1 MNAGDKKYFVSKLNE
16 AQELMRD
23 EKYKQA
29 ILLLEKLKILEKEG
43 DFNYNLTHK
52 LYQLLSNAQSL
63 YNQKIILE
71 AIKSVSNQNSI
82 SFQELNQ
89 MLSDNSELNIDIVI
103 LGREVEILILRGLLS
118 CKIEG
123 DKLIF

>member
-1 MNAGDKKYFVSKLNE
+1 MNKNDFVSKLSE

-29 ILLLEKLKILEKEG
+29 IIILEKLKVLEKEG

-63 YNQKIILE
+63 YNQKVILE
-71 AIKSVSNQNSI
+71 AIKSVSNKNSI
-82 SFQELNQ
+82 SFQELNK
-89 MLSDNSELNIDIVI
+89 MLSDKGELNIDIVI
-103 LGREVEILILRGLLS
+103 LGREIEILILRGLLS

>member
-1 MNAGDKKYFVSKLNE
+1 MNKNDFVSKLSE

-29 ILLLEKLKILEKEG
+29 IIILEKLKVLEKEG

-71 AIKSVSNQNSI
+71 DIKSVSNKNSI
-82 SFQELNQ
+82 SFQELNK
-89 MLSDNSELNIDIVI
+89 MLSDKGELNIDIVI
-103 LGREVEILILRGLLS
+103 LGREIEILILRGLLS